1 MKEYRIGIEHSYD
14 IDDFYF
20 SDLMSCCFKYS
31 KYLSYDY
38 FWWDGLKKTDNPP
51 VEKIL
56 KYEICDFEKTL
67 TDEARKNWEE
77 VGLIHNSQIWLNP
90 NMKRKYFAINEDTK
104 NFVLSYGSLFAYWEN
119 DHRSGYNF
127 EPAQNLMFYRGDQSL
142 FFFSETHER
151 DCSIHPNEDED
162 VSEIIGRYG
171 LKEWSE
177 YSKTDDNV
185 AHVPYVLPEFRRDE
199 FVHLDLDKYKSDNE

>member
-1 MKEYRIGIEHSYD
+1 MKKYYIGIEHSDD

-20 SDLMSCCFKYS
+20 PDLMSCCFKYS

-38 FWWDGLKKTDNPP
+38 FWWDGLSKPDNPP

-56 KYEICDFEKTL
+56 KYEICDFEKML

-77 VGLIHNSQIWLNP
+77 VRLIHNSQIWLNP
-90 NMKRKYFAINEDTK
+90 DMKRKYFVINEDTK

-119 DHRSGYNF
+119 NHSRGYNY

-142 FFFSETHER
+142 FFLSETHEGE
-151 DCSIHPNEDED
+151 CSIYPNENED
-162 VSEIIGRYG
+162 ISDIICKLG
-171 LKEWSE
+171 LKERSE
-177 YSKTDDNV
+177 YSKRDDNV
-185 AHVPYVLPEFRRDE
+185 AYIPYVLPEFRRDE
-199 FVHLDLDKYKSDNE
+199 FVHLDLEHYKTDSE